1 MNPMQFAQIFCLFFT
16 ANTIIYCF
24 KITFRINSL
33 YFALNIPSKY
43 RPKTCLSFITPNQCK
58 FSPSLT
64 VEPTKTHQN
73 DTFISCS
80 RLKLLCCVFN
90 VQFFVHFVSS
100 SSSPQIPS
108 IIYCTKSGSKCTNDA
123 FIRY

>member
-1 MNPMQFAQIFCLFFT
+1 MQFAQIFCLFFT

-24 KITFRINSL
+24 KITLFCFEYPIK
-33 YFALNIPSKY
+33 IPSKNLPFFY
-43 RPKTCLSFITPNQCK
+43 HSKPMQILAFFDRRTN
-58 FSPSLT
+58 
-64 VEPTKTHQN
+64 QN

-100 SSSPQIPS
+100 SSSSPQIPS